1 MTAPQRTAPSP
12 LAMPAAR
19 TSSESLRSSAPVSRS
34 AARALVEGLELH
46 GVRFVFGIPG
56 AKIDAVFDALLDF
69 SPETVVCRHEQNA
82 AFMAAAVGRL
92 TGRPGVCIATSGP
105 GASNLVTGLATAT
118 TEGDPVVAI
127 VGAVS
132 RADRLKRTHQSINT
146 TAMFAAVAKYSVE
159 VEDPDD
165 VPEALANAF
174 RIAVDGRPG
183 AVVISLPQDVQSGLT
198 SRPAIG
204 GNAPPEL
211 GAAPHDSLVR
221 AAAAIESATLPVML
235 IGARASD
242 GRASAAIHSFLAKF
256 PMPTAETF
264 QGAGALSG
272 GPEELFIGRV
282 GLFRNQ
288 PGDRLLASADLVITV
303 GYDPVEYGPEAWNK
317 GAAKTIVHVDALM
330 ADWDTAYQPQLEL
343 RGDVV
348 RTLSGLT
355 DLLPVRKLT
364 AATEALIQTHSPELG
379 ASLDIALTD
388 ASPCRPIAVISELQK
403 IVPGEAV
410 VACDIGSNYIWMGSH
425 FRAGGP
431 RQLLFS
437 NGQQTLGVALPWA
450 MAANFLGH
458 RAVSV
463 SGDGGFLFSGVEL
476 ETAVRNKLN
485 FVHIVLRDDSY
496 NMVAFQ
502 EQLKYGRTSGIQ
514 LGAYDIVRFAEAFGA
529 TGMRVDSEAS
539 LSAVL
544 RAAFAAD
551 GPVLVDVPVDYAHNV
566 DFAGD
571 LLADDFH

>member
-1 MTAPQRTAPSP
+1 MQ
-12 LAMPAAR
+12 
-19 TSSESLRSSAPVSRS
+19 
-34 AARALVEGLELH
+34 
-46 GVRFVFGIPG
+46 FVFGIPG
-56 AKIDAVFDALLDF
+56 AKIDAVFDALLDH
-69 SPETVVCRHEQNA
+69 SPSTIVCRHEQNA

-92 TGRPGVCIATSGP
+92 TGRPGVCVATSGP

-132 RADRLKRTHQSINT
+132 RLARLKRTHQSINT
-146 TAMFAAVAKYSVE
+146 TAMFAAVTKHSVE
-159 VEDPDD
+159 VEDPND

-183 AVVISLPQDVQSGLT
+183 AVVISLPQDVQSALT
-198 SRPAIG
+198 SRAAIG
-204 GNAPPEL
+204 WNAPPEL
-211 GAAPHDSLVR
+211 GAAPHEALVR

-235 IGARASD
+235 IGDRASD
-242 GRASAAIHSFLAKF
+242 HGTAEAIHSFLAKC

-288 PGDRLLASADLVITV
+288 PGDRLLATADLVLTV

-317 GAAKTIVHVDALM
+317 GTAKTIVHIDALM
-330 ADWDTAYQPQLEL
+330 ADWDTDYQPQHEL
-343 RGDVV
+343 RGDVA
-348 RTLSGLT
+348 RTLRELA
-355 DLLPVRKLT
+355 DLLPARELSSAT
-364 AATEALIQTHSPELG
+364 AELIRANAPQLG
-379 ASLDIALTD
+379 ATLDIALTE
-388 ASPCRPIAVISELQK
+388 ANPCRPIAVISELQK
-403 IVPGEAV
+403 AVPTDAV
-410 VACDIGSNYIWMGSH
+410 VACDIGSNYLWMGRH

-450 MAANFLGH
+450 MAANLLGH

-485 FVHIVLRDDSY
+485 FVHIVLRDDTY

-514 LGAYDIVRFAEAFGA
+514 LGAYDLVRFAEAFGA
-529 TGMRVDSEAS
+529 TGMRVDGEAQ
-539 LSAVL
+539 LPAVL
-544 RAAFAAD
+544 QAAFAVG
-551 GPVLVDVPVDYAHNV
+551 GPVLVDIPVDYAHNA

-571 LLADDFH
+571 LIADGFH